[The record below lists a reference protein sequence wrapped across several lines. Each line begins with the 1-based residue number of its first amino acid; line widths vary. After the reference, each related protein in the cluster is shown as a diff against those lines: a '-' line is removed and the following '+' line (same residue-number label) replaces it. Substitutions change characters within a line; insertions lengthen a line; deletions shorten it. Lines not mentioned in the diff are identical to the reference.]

1 MRSTKFLTV
10 FLISL
15 LSVYSVSTAQ
25 IKVIAHRGHWNINA
39 TGSGNTATPQN
50 SLASYKAADDLGAWG
65 SEFDVNM
72 TSDGQLVVCH
82 GPKIVSLAD
91 VQKETFATVRGEHL
105 SNGEA
110 VPSLDELLQLI
121 KKSKIRPI
129 LEVKEDYRDKE
140 GYVPCFDK
148 VAQALKKHRI
158 DMDNLTIISFS
169 LEVCKAAAKKYPKTM
184 VQYLGGEKSPDE
196 LNALG
201 IKGLDYHYSVFD
213 KHPEW
218 VKRAHDLGMEVNV
231 WTVDKK
237 RDIKRMAALG
247 VDQITTNYPVLAQQI
262 IDGTLPKKV
271 LVIGAHPDDPETGCG
286 GTMILMKRAGYDVKC
301 VYLTRGEAGIEGV
314 KGDEAAKIRSEEVK
328 NACAV
333 TGADHVFLTQIDGQ
347 TEINKARYDEML
359 KLIQNED
366 PDIVFTHWPID
377 GHRDHRICSILVYDS
392 WRRTGRT
399 FDLYYFEVMTGTQ
412 TQNFHPTDYVDITS
426 VVEEKHKA
434 CYCHKSQNLE
444 PVFEGWHSPMEV
456 FRGIENRCK
465 FAEAFIRQENGNR
478 IFEISENK

>member
-1 MRSTKFLTV
+1 MKKGIFIV
-10 FLISL
+10 FALVLGLFATSSVL
-15 LSVYSVSTAQ
+15 LAQ
-25 IKVIAHRGHWNINA
+25 PKVVAHRGYWNVNGKWNGNA
-39 TGSGNTATPQN
+39 STPQN
-50 SLASYKAADDLGAWG
+50 SLASYAEADRSGFYG
-65 SEFDVNM
+65 SEFDVNL
-72 TSDGQLVVCH
+72 TSDGGLVVCH
-82 GPKIVSLAD
+82 GPKIVSIED
-91 VQKETFATVRGEHL
+91 VQKEAFLTVRNEHL

-110 VPSLDELLQLI
+110 VPSLDEFLSLI
-121 KKSKIRPI
+121 KKCKIRPV
-129 LEVKEDYRDKE
+129 LEIKPDYRDKE
-140 GYVPCFDK
+140 GSLPALEAIAK
-148 VAQALKKHRI
+148 ALKKHKI
-158 DMDNLTIISFS
+158 DMGKLTIISFS
-169 LEVCKAAAKKYPKTM
+169 LDVCKEAARRYPKTM
-184 VQYLGGEKSPDE
+184 VQYLGGEKSPQE
-196 LNALG
+196 LKALG
-201 IKGLDYHYSVFD
+201 INGLDYHYSVFD

-218 VKRAHDLGMEVNV
+218 VEAAHDLGMEVNV
-231 WTVDKK
+231 WTVDKR

-271 LVIGAHPDDPETGCG
+271 LIIGAHPDDPETGCG

-314 KGDEAAKIRSEEVK
+314 QGDEAARIRSEEVK
-328 NACAV
+328 NACAI

-359 KLIQNED
+359 KLIQDED

-392 WRRTGRT
+392 WRRTGKS
-399 FDLYYFEVMTGTQ
+399 FDLYYFEVMTGVQ

-426 VVEEKHKA
+426 VLEEKYKA

-444 PVFEGWHSPMEV
+444 PVFEGWHTPMEV

-465 FAEAFIRQENGNR
+465 VAEAFIRQTDGNR
-478 IFEISENK
+478 IFEPAKP